1 MLLPPDQFL
10 GSEDAHRTIKRKDCT
25 VVESCF
31 YEEHMEDEA
40 FLAEYEIIHM
50 LSGKQ
55 ASPHRNRK

>member
-31 YEEHMEDEA
+31 YEER
-40 FLAEYEIIHM
+40 L
-50 LSGKQ
+50 
-55 ASPHRNRK
+55 RNMRSSICYQEK